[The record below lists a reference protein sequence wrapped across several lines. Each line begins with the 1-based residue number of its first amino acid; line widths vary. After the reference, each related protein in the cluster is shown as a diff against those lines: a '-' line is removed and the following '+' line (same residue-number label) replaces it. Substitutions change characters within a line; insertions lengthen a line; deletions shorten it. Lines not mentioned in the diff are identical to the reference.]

1 MPFESGTF
9 TLSVFHIHEDI
20 PDDALELFAAK
31 SAGKLD
37 DVKTEPQIGWVSG
50 RSLLERRI
58 DEETSVI
65 GAGYIYLH
73 LRTAQRKIPSCLLK
87 AECKIEELAYS
98 KATGSVDVPRK
109 VKKEIKKNIE
119 EKRLPQMVPQFSG
132 TPMIL
137 DRGNKVL
144 YMGASS
150 QKQID
155 IFIAFLLDT
164 LKIKPTQLT
173 QETLFIENKK
183 DIRSYRGMVLA
194 QHEDDERFP
203 MRDFLTWL
211 WYFSED
217 EKGEISVDGHG
228 DFGVMLDGPLCFI
241 SDGKGA
247 LESVVRK
254 GNPLR
259 GAEALTALKVGKKM
273 KKAKII
279 MAKDQAIWGA
289 VFDADKFCFSSV
301 SLPEGEEMEAGE
313 RFNERMEHLRSFV
326 AVVRALFARFL
337 AETEK
342 NTWKDKVRKIKAWAE
357 SRESF

>member
-9 TLSVFHIHEDI
+9 ALSVFQIYEDI
-20 PDDALELFAAK
+20 PENALELFAAK

-50 RSLLERRI
+50 RHLLERRI
-58 DEETSVI
+58 EEETAVV
-65 GAGYIYLH
+65 GAGYVYLN
-73 LRTAQRKIPSCLLK
+73 LRTAQRKIPSSLLK
-87 AECKIEELAYS
+87 AECKMEELVYS
-98 KATGSVDVPRK
+98 KATGCIDIPRK
-109 VKKEIKKNIE
+109 VKKEIKKSIE

-132 TPMIL
+132 IPMVL

-155 IFIAFLLDT
+155 VFCVHFLDT
-164 LKIKPTQLT
+164 LKIKLNQLN
-173 QETLFIENKK
+173 QDLLFVENKK
-183 DIRSYRGMVLA
+183 DVRSYKGMSLV
-194 QHEDDERFP
+194 QGEVEEPFP

-211 WYFSED
+211 WYFSEE
-217 EKGEISVDGHG
+217 EKGEIRVDGHG
-228 DFGVMLDGPLCFI
+228 DFAFTLDGPLCFI
-241 SDGKGA
+241 ADGKGA

-259 GAEALTALKVGKKM
+259 SAEALTALKVGKKM

-279 MAKDQAIWGA
+279 IAKDNLIWSA
-289 VFDADKFCFSSV
+289 VFDADKFAFSSV

-313 RFNERMEHLRSFV
+313 RFTERMEHVRTFV
-326 AVVRALFARFL
+326 AIVRALFARFL
-337 AETEK
+337 GEAEK
-342 NTWKDKVRKIKAWAE
+342 NTWKDKVKKIKAWAE
-357 SRESF
+357 SREAF